1 MVYDVDSIKQRN
13 SIADV
18 IAAHGV
24 ALCEFLV
31 NPTSNWTF

>member
-1 MVYDVDSIKQRN
+1 MVYDLDSIKQRN

-24 ALCEFLV
+24 ALCEIF
-31 NPTSNWTF
+31 W